1 MASSYAS
8 GFSSASAASL
18 ANSDIMR
25 NRSFANQ
32 MTVTNAKQQRPNYF
46 LNTSNGIQASNPNT
60 LRDMGGLRNCE
71 YHVADNIDEI
81 QKVTWRDLVADDQAL
96 EQ

>member
-8 GFSSASAASL
+8 GFTSASATSL
-18 ANSDIMR
+18 ANSDIVR

-32 MTVTNAKQQRPNYF
+32 MTVTKGKQQRPNYF

-60 LRDMGGLRNCE
+60 LRDMGGVRNCE
-71 YHVADNIDEI
+71 YHVDDEIDDI
-81 QKVTWRDLVADDQAL
+81 QKVTWRDLVADDHAL
-96 EQ
+96 EK